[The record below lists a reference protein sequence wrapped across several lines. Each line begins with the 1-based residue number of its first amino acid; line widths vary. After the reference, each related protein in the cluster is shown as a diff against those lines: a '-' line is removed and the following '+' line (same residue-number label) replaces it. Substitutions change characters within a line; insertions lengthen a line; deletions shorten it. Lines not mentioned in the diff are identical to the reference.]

1 MTNPTISQSQKR
13 FEESLASLFC
23 PSLDSK
29 ASFLFLKSSSD
40 VGVERNGG
48 RNGARLGPQSL
59 LSSFRKLNI
68 NKAWSKE
75 KIFELE
81 VASEQLER
89 KDFKQAQSHESENIL
104 KALKSQP
111 HAKICHLGGG
121 HDHIYPLL
129 MALDQLYKK
138 IIVIN
143 IDAHADTRMDTDPH
157 SGNPFRLFD
166 SNHKSEFKLYQIG
179 LHAFA
184 NSSSTLSP
192 MAKSAMKVIWRDE
205 INEVKLQNLF
215 KEIEQEITEHTAVI
229 FSLDAD
235 ALAGQEVPGVSAV
248 NPQGLSVD
256 ELKMIWKKY
265 SDLKLTHP
273 PLLGLYELNPVYD
286 SLSMLSMRVL
296 SSFLYQTI

>member
-29 ASFLFLKSSSD
+29 ASFLFLKSSTD

-59 LSSFRKLNI
+59 LSSFKKLNI
-68 NKAWSKE
+68 NKTWSKE
-75 KIFELE
+75 KIVEIE

-89 KDFKQAQSHESENIL
+89 QDFRQAQTFESENIL
-104 KALKSQP
+104 KALKLQS

-129 MALDQLYKK
+129 MSLGNLYKK
-138 IIVIN
+138 IIVLN
-143 IDAHADTRMDTDPH
+143 VDAHADTRSDADPH

-166 SNHKSEFKLYQIG
+166 SLHKIEFKLYQIG

-184 NSSSTLSP
+184 NSSSTLDP
-192 MAKSAMKVIWRDE
+192 MAHSEMKIIWRDE

-215 KEIEQEITEHTAVI
+215 KEIEQEITEQTAVV

-248 NPQGLSVD
+248 NPQGLSVN
-256 ELKMIWKKY
+256 ELKIIWKKY
-265 SDLKLTHP
+265 SELKFNHP
-273 PLLGLYELNPVYD
+273 FILGLYETNPVYD
-286 SLSMLSMRVL
+286 SVSMLSMRVL